1 MNQLHE
7 GLNSGDLKDLIDST
21 FEVDAYKSKMG
32 DDENIVVLSFEIYG
46 KHAAKDLSDFIERGF
61 ESVIDADVSQG
72 EVSKGVYRVF
82 VELQRNSQIVEQI
95 DEIMYGLTELSGIED
110 WRFRYFRDYQSKPIV
125 DLRDIVPKSA
135 QEYKSKMEGIFEN
148 ELRFFFRRSPLD
160 YLLIENDTLVFKRS
174 FNSPIRMK
182 LVDQGTRTDILNKL
196 AGMIRVD
203 ESSTAETTWLTK
215 YFGDY
220 NITKYGDHFV
230 FENDNTV
237 MVFELK
243 NN

>member
-7 GLNSGDLKDLIDST
+7 GLNSGDLEDLIDAT

-32 DDENIVVLSFEIYG
+32 DDENVVVLSFDVSG
-46 KHAAKDLSDFIERGF
+46 RQASKDLVTFIEKGYDF
-61 ESVIDADVSQG
+61 VLDADTSEG
-72 EVSKGVYRVF
+72 EVSRGIYRVF
-82 VELQRNSQIVEQI
+82 VELQRNRGVAEQI
-95 DEIMYGLTELSGIED
+95 EDIIYGLSELSKIND
-110 WRFRYFRDYQSKPIV
+110 WRFRYYRDYQSKPLR
-125 DLRDIVPKSA
+125 DLRDVLPKSVE
-135 QEYKSKMEGIFEN
+135 EYKAKMGDIFES
-148 ELRFFFRRSPLD
+148 ELRFFFRKSPLD
-160 YLLIENDTLVFKRS
+160 YLLIEDGDLVFKRS

-182 LVDQGTRTDILNKL
+182 MIEQGTRTDILSKL
-196 AGMIRVD
+196 AGNIRVD
-203 ESSTAETTWLTK
+203 ESATAETTWLTK

-243 NN
+243 K